1 MKPIKFSI
9 ITPVYNRVDCIERC
23 VECVRMQT
31 YCDWEH
37 IIVDDG
43 STDGTDL
50 LLEKMSRGDSRL
62 KYVRQ
67 SKNGGPNSA
76 RNKALDIATGS
87 YVLFCDS
94 DDCLAKE
101 ALQNIIDVM
110 TKFVGFSYYLFSV
123 DDRLTYYESNPLLM
137 RGQAILSYSMWIT
150 GKVTGDFVHVVSR
163 SLWDDIRF
171 NEKYR
176 IYEELT
182 FLNLYK
188 RSKEQFFCNEI
199 IINRDRS
206 RQDSVTNET
215 SLYKKNSIQYSMEVQ
230 KKILE
235 EHYDAYIES
244 GVFEMLA
251 CKIRKLYFYMLMCR
265 TYDELSYWEN
275 KIKVTGRSIPYYLV
289 FIKAVRGGGGLSVG
303 VKIFSYIKYL
313 CKKIRRN

>member
-1 MKPIKFSI
+1 MDSIKFSI
-9 ITPVYNRVDCIERC
+9 ITPVYNRIDCIQHC
-23 VECVRMQT
+23 VECVRNQS
-31 YCDWEH
+31 YDNWEH
-37 IIVDDG
+37 IVVDDG

-50 LLEKMSRGDSRL
+50 VLEKMSRGDSRL

-94 DDCLAKE
+94 DDCLAKD
-101 ALQNIIDVM
+101 ALQNIIDVI
-110 TKFVGFSYYLFSV
+110 TKFAGFSYYLFSV

-137 RGQAILSYSMWIT
+137 RGQAVLSYSMWIT
-150 GKVTGDFVHVVSR
+150 GNITGDFVHVISR

-206 RQDSVTNET
+206 RQDSVTKEAC
-215 SLYKKNSIQYSMEVQ
+215 LYKKNSIQYSKEVQ
-230 KKILE
+230 KMMLE
-235 EHYDAYIES
+235 EHYDPFIEY
-244 GVFEMLA
+244 GELDILA
-251 CKIRKLYFYMLMCR
+251 CKLRKLYFYTLMCR
-265 TYDELSYWEN
+265 SYDELFWIEKKMDEIGKHVPLLYKMIKGLRMGGILSSCVKYYSYV
-275 KIKVTGRSIPYYLV
+275 KHSV
-289 FIKAVRGGGGLSVG
+289 FV
-303 VKIFSYIKYL
+303 
-313 CKKIRRN
+313 

>member
-1 MKPIKFSI
+1 MDSIKFSI
-9 ITPVYNRVDCIERC
+9 ITPVYNRIDCIQHC
-23 VECVRMQT
+23 VECVRNQS
-31 YCDWEH
+31 YDNWEH
-37 IIVDDG
+37 IVVDDG

-50 LLEKMSRGDSRL
+50 VLEKMSRGDSRL

-94 DDCLAKE
+94 DDCLAKD
-101 ALQNIIDVM
+101 ALQNIIDVI
-110 TKFVGFSYYLFSV
+110 TKFAGFSYYLFSV

-137 RGQAILSYSMWIT
+137 RGQAVLSYSMWIT
-150 GKVTGDFVHVVSR
+150 GNITGDFVHVISR

-206 RQDSVTNET
+206 RQDSVTKEAC
-215 SLYKKNSIQYSMEVQ
+215 LYKKNSIQYSKEVQ
-230 KKILE
+230 KMMLE
-235 EHYDAYIES
+235 EHYDPFIEYGELDILAYK
-244 GVFEMLA
+244 L
-251 CKIRKLYFYMLMCR
+251 RKLYFYTLMCR
-265 TYDELSYWEN
+265 SYDELFWIEKKMDEIGKHVPLLYKMIKGLRMGGILSSCVKYYSYV
-275 KIKVTGRSIPYYLV
+275 KHSV
-289 FIKAVRGGGGLSVG
+289 FV
-303 VKIFSYIKYL
+303 
-313 CKKIRRN
+313 